1 MTIVLPH
8 GVLFRGGEEY
18 EIRKNLIEKNN
29 IDTIIGLPSNIFFGT
44 WIPTIIMV
52 LKKRKPDTNIQIIDA
67 SKFYIKDGKNNKLR
81 ACDIKRIVDIIMAR
95 KDKEKFSRIVS
106 RDEIVENDY
115 NLNIPRYVDSS
126 ETPEQRDIYATKTI
140 KNTSLLRLK
149 ISPKNSKTILPSSP
163 TKKTLKKP
171 LLLLGKSWKLSSS
184 THIKK
189 STSMRWN
196 PSSEISFLT
205 FWIRLSW

>member
-1 MTIVLPH
+1 
-8 GVLFRGGEEY
+8 
-18 EIRKNLIEKNN
+18 
-29 IDTIIGLPSNIFFGT
+29 
-44 WIPTIIMV
+44 MV

-126 ETPEQRDIYATKTI
+126 ETPEQQDIYATMFGGIPAQELDTYDHYFELFPGLKEQLFDKNNQKYFSAKTENI
-140 KNTSLLRLK
+140 ADEIRDHTTVLTYKENFEKTFAPFRQILK
-149 ISPKNSKTILPSSP
+149 TELIDSYQQIDINAMESKL
-163 TKKTLKKP
+163 
-171 LLLLGKSWKLSSS
+171 
-184 THIKK
+184 
-189 STSMRWN
+189 
-196 PSSEISFLT
+196 
-205 FWIRLSW
+205 